1 MEPLLD
7 DDELGAVVVVGGG
20 GVGGELWTEDVS
32 GEEMGE
38 LTGDVELVAGAVAL
52 DDAATA

>member
-20 GVGGELWTEDVS
+20 AVAVELRTEDVS
-32 GEEMGE
+32 GEDMGE
-38 LTGDVELVAGAVAL
+38 LTDDVELVAGAVAL